1 MCVKKIQQV
10 ITDKEHLRPTKCNQL
25 ILIKNRQN
33 TKTYGNRF
41 INLDLIRYL
50 HAMLLMTHQD
60 MIYTIR
66 AKKIPAEFTY
76 KVFQRLELN
85 IKLPTNQ
92 YMNWNSIHIYLRIKI
107 KSKAVVANNIAA
119 NMMTVNNFFVL
130 WIKEINIKRY
140 GDDLEIVL
148 TNNVTDIYR
157 YLDAVLKHMPKN
169 ALKTFAKTL
178 LYSKKKDILSGT
190 H

>member
-1 MCVKKIQQV
+1 
-10 ITDKEHLRPTKCNQL
+10 
-25 ILIKNRQN
+25 
-33 TKTYGNRF
+33 
-41 INLDLIRYL
+41 
-50 HAMLLMTHQD
+50 
-60 MIYTIR
+60 
-66 AKKIPAEFTY
+66 
-76 KVFQRLELN
+76 
-85 IKLPTNQ
+85 
-92 YMNWNSIHIYLRIKI
+92 MNWNSIHIYLRIKI

-119 NMMTVNNFFVL
+119 NMMTVNNFFVF